1 MPFRSLLMTS
11 LRAAGLVTLACALA
25 ACAPVAPDART
36 QPGVGREP
44 VALRILAFNDFHGH
58 LRPGEAGTV
67 AVPDPAVAGGVRR
80 VEAGGAAALAAL
92 VGQRRAGQEHVL
104 LLSTG
109 DLIGASPLTSALF
122 HDEPT
127 IEAMNRIGVDANVV
141 GNHEFD
147 RGRAELMRLIAGGC
161 APPSADGVR
170 ASCAAPEGRYAGARF
185 PFLAANV
192 RDADGRLILPASIVR
207 KAGPVRVAVV
217 GAVTRTTPTIVA
229 QAGIAGLRFDD
240 EAESINREVRS
251 LRAQGI
257 EAIVALIHEGGRAAA
272 ETGPAGECLRA
283 SGPIF
288 EIVDRLDPA
297 IDLVLSGH
305 THQSYLCRRKGIPVV
320 QSGAYGRALA
330 EIDLRIDA
338 TTGDVLSGAVVMRN
352 LPVLH
357 DPARADPAVAAL
369 VERYASLARP
379 RAEREVGRLREA
391 VGVQPSAGGDSPAG
405 RLIADAQLAATRGK
419 AVGAAQIA
427 FMNPGGIRA
436 ALAMRTPEGAVSY
449 GDAFA
454 MQPFGNSLVTMTLTG
469 AQIATLLEQQWTG
482 VNRDRPRI
490 LQPSAGF
497 GYVWDA
503 NAPAGARVVPGTMRL
518 DGRPIEPQAVY
529 RVTVN
534 SFLADGGDGFTV
546 FTEGEGRVG
555 GPQDLDALTAWLRAR
570 SPLTPDAVPR
580 IERRGRPA
588 L

>member
-1 MPFRSLLMTS
+1 MRMIVRVRHVIFASL
-11 LRAAGLVTLACALA
+11 AALLV
-25 ACAPVAPDART
+25 ACAPL
-36 QPGVGREP
+36 GREP
-44 VALRILAFNDFHGH
+44 SGMPAGEAVSLRVLAFNDFHGH

-67 AVPDPAVAGGVRR
+67 AVPDPAAPGGVRR

-92 VGQRRAGQEHVL
+92 IAERRAGRDHVL
-104 LLSTG
+104 VLSGG

-127 IEAMNRIGVDANVV
+127 IEVMNRIGVDANVV

-147 RGRAELMRLIAGGC
+147 RGRAELMRLMAGGC
-161 APPSADGVR
+161 APPAADGVR
-170 ASCAAPEGRYAGARF
+170 ASCAAPTASYAGARF

-192 RDADGRLILPASIVR
+192 RDADGLAILPASIVR
-207 KAGPVRVAVV
+207 RVGTVRVAVI

-229 QAGIAGLRFDD
+229 PAGIVGLRFED
-240 EAESINREVRS
+240 EAEAINREVRS

-257 EAIVALIHEGGRAAA
+257 ETFIAVIHEGGRAAA
-272 ETGPAGECLRA
+272 RTGAGGECVQA

-288 EIVDRLDPA
+288 DIVDRLDRA
-297 IDLVLSGH
+297 VDLVLSGH
-305 THQSYLCRRKGIPVV
+305 THQSYLCRRNGVPVA
-320 QSGAYGRALA
+320 QSGAYGRLLA
-330 EIDLRIDA
+330 EIDLRLDPA
-338 TTGDVLSGAVVMRN
+338 TGDVVPGSLTMSN

-357 DPARADPAVAAL
+357 DPARVDAAVAAI

-391 VGVQPSAGGDSPAG
+391 VGTQPSAGGDSPAG
-405 RLIADAQLAATRGK
+405 RLIADAHLAATRGK

-436 ALAMRTPEGAVSY
+436 GLAMRAPEGAVSY

-518 DGRPIEPQAVY
+518 DGRLIEPQAVY

-555 GPQDLDALTAWLRAR
+555 GPQDLDALTTWLRAR